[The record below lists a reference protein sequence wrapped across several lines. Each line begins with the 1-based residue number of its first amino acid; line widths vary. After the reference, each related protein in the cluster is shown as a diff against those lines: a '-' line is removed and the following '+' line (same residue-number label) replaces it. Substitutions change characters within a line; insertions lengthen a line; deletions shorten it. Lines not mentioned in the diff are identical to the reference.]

1 LIDIKQLKYF
11 LTIVEE
17 GQITRA
23 AKKLHMAQPPLSQ
36 QLKQLEETL
45 GVILL
50 ERNGRKLEL
59 TEAGKILY
67 QKAKH
72 LLQQLDETIL
82 EVKETDHGMRG
93 VLSIG
98 CVKSC
103 FSYIPKTIRLF
114 QQTFPN
120 VKFHI
125 REGDTFLIS
134 EFLKNREI
142 EIGIVRLPI
151 NSEDYEIIQLPSDPF
166 VAVMPKNWNDV
177 GHPIQMKDMKDIP
190 LLLLHRISGKGQ
202 YEIVVNECKRHGF
215 EPNIVCE
222 CPDVTILLSLVAAG
236 VGATI
241 VPKSAVTLFQIPEI
255 TVLEIADSSIKAE
268 AAIIFEK
275 NRYLSKSAVH
285 FLDMLKSDFFVNNK
299 HSSY

>member
-1 LIDIKQLKYF
+1 LIDFKQLKYF
-11 LTIVEE
+11 ITIVEE

-23 AKKLHMAQPPLSQ
+23 AKKLHMAQPPLSL

-67 QKAKH
+67 QKSKH

-103 FSYIPKTIRLF
+103 FSYIPKTIRQF

-120 VKFHI
+120 VKFHL

-142 EIGIVRLPI
+142 EIGIVRLPLH
-151 NSEDYEIIQLPSDPF
+151 SGEYEIINLPSDPF
-166 VAVMPKNWNDV
+166 VAVIPKSWNDDCQ
-177 GHPIQMKDMKDIP
+177 PIQMKEMKDIP

-241 VPKSAVTLFQIPEI
+241 VPKSAVTIFPIPEI
-255 TVLEIADSSIKAE
+255 KMIGIEDSSIKAE
-268 AAIIFEK
+268 AAIIYEK
-275 NRYLSKSAVH
+275 NRYLSKSAAH
-285 FLDMLKSDFFVNNK
+285 FLDMLKSAFIRNQ
-299 HSSY
+299 